1 MDNIKKREI
10 ALYLSNHKKHGGMI
24 WRHDPDLYYKIKN
37 EADKVDPVHSI
48 IKNSNIHT
56 LYHQTL
62 SGGGK
67 EDAFTKQLT
76 EVGMTST
83 DYLHEAKL
91 RAYQAGYDPSLLSF
105 ANDGVHKLQYKTP
118 KGIRKFGAVGYRDFI
133 IWKHL
138 EEAGEVPDGFA
149 ETKRNTYHK
158 SHERISQIHKLD
170 RYSPNA
176 LSLVINW

>member
-1 MDNIKKREI
+1 MNNV
-10 ALYLSNHKKHGGMI
+10 ALYLSNHKKYGGMI

-48 IKNSNIHT
+48 IKNSNIHEQ
-56 LYHQTL
+56 YHQAL

-118 KGIRKFGAVGYRDFI
+118 KGIRKFGRVGYRDHI
-133 IWKHL
+133 IWLHL
-138 EEAGEVPDGFA
+138 EDEGTVDPGYA
-149 ETKRNTYHK
+149 EMKRNTYHK

-170 RYSPNA
+170 RYSSNA
-176 LSLVINW
+176 LSLKIPW

>member
-1 MDNIKKREI
+1 MNNV
-10 ALYLSNHKKHGGMI
+10 ALYLSNHKKYGGMI
-24 WRHDPDLYYKIKN
+24 YMENPELYYKIKN

-62 SGGGK
+62 SGWGK

-118 KGIRKFGAVGYRDFI
+118 KGIRKFGRVGYNDFI

-138 EEAGEVPDGFA
+138 EESSEVPEGFA
-149 ETKRNTYHK
+149 DKKRNTYHK
-158 SHERISQIHKLD
+158 SHERISQIYKLD
-170 RYSPNA
+170 RYSANA
-176 LSLVINW
+176 LSLVVNW

>member
-1 MDNIKKREI
+1 M
-10 ALYLSNHKKHGGMI
+10 LYTYQTIKKHGGMI
-24 WRHDPDLYYKIKN
+24 WIHDPDLYYKLKN

-48 IKNSNIHT
+48 IKNSDIHK

-91 RAYQAGYDPSLLSF
+91 RAYQAGYKPRQREYARLEKSAIGILSF
-105 ANDGVHKLQYKTP
+105 GS
-118 KGIRKFGAVGYRDFI
+118 I
-133 IWKHL
+133 
-138 EEAGEVPDGFA
+138 
-149 ETKRNTYHK
+149 
-158 SHERISQIHKLD
+158 
-170 RYSPNA
+170 
-176 LSLVINW
+176 